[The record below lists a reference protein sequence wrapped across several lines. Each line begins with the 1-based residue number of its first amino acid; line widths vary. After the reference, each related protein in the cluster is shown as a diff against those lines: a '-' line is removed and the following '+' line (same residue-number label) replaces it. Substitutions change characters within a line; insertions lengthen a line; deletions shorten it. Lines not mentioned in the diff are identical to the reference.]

1 MMSRNNLENFGVFS
15 FCHGTNVSADLP
27 KKYNK
32 QLIMAQWLRS
42 FVADSNV
49 ETKSWE
55 MIEHY
60 TMVGWNDS
68 LHRKKN
74 AA

>member
-1 MMSRNNLENFGVFS
+1 MMSRNNPENFGVFS
-15 FCHGTNVSADLP
+15 FCHGTNVSPDSP

-49 ETKSWE
+49 ETKS
-55 MIEHY
+55 
-60 TMVGWNDS
+60 
-68 LHRKKN
+68 
-74 AA
+74 